1 MSIPDLIRDINKVA
15 EVDKWSNNVI
25 NREDVLITW
34 SDIQGLVNELAG
46 MAGVEASAAPEPE
59 PEPEPE
65 PAVEPVDDEPVDDEP
80 VDEISDPEPPV
91 AGGWS

>member
-46 MAGVEASAAPEPE
+46 MAGVEASA
-59 PEPEPE
+59 EPEPE
-65 PAVEPVDDEPVDDEP
+65 PAPEPAPAVELVDDEP

-91 AGGWS
+91 AGGWG

>member
-46 MAGVEASAAPEPE
+46 MAGVEASA
-59 PEPEPE
+59 EPE
-65 PAVEPVDDEPVDDEP
+65 PAPEPAPAVELVDDEP

-91 AGGWS
+91 AGGWG

>member
-46 MAGVEASAAPEPE
+46 MAGVEASAEPAPEPA
-59 PEPEPE
+59 PAPAPEPE
-65 PAVEPVDDEPVDDEP
+65 PAVELVDDEP